1 MSKDVV
7 LRIKINDTN
16 GVKTI
21 GDINAAATTTLTT
34 INELEDAARLLNEEL
49 ANTDRS
55 TQRFQELSQQ
65 LRVVNTELR
74 NQDLA
79 LEALDN
85 EQFASELKSVT
96 GGLMDM
102 VGGLQ
107 LIGVSGGSLEEIAQ
121 TFAKVEGA
129 SRIAAGAIEMYSSG
143 MKIANNLI
151 VRATAAS
158 AAQTAATTAQ
168 GNASV
173 FAATKMRILNAVMN
187 ANPAFL
193 LITGLSAAAGA
204 LYLFSQ
210 AGADAEK
217 QVDKLNSALDRAD
230 KEYEAFSTNIEGYN
244 SKLIN
249 SLKLRGATDEE
260 IALAEKQARDES
272 LKAEREYLA
281 TRQNTLF
288 RLMQIEGIASEDRIK
303 YQEEFDKNIIRM
315 TQITD
320 DALIM
325 SEQEY
330 QLQLKD
336 IRDKAAEEEKKRREE
351 NLKQIKQ
358 YIKEA
363 QDLDKT
369 DKEREIDDETKKYE
383 DLRKLAG
390 NNQSLLLELEISF
403 NNKLIAIYDKYDKS
417 ADKYKQTLFDVSKA
431 LEEAKEKQDEYN
443 ASLGENAI
451 EELDKVEEAKQK
463 RIELEREY
471 NLLLGEERGKART
484 AQFEQLEKDLKNE
497 LDNIELSEA
506 EKQVIYERYEQNRR
520 NLIKE
525 TNELIVQDLNTI
537 SASFNEA
544 ISGNFSSAADSI
556 RDMAAAVNSLYDSL
570 NLIIKSFE
578 NGTFEEIANNITSMA
593 AALTDITTDLIGSI
607 ANKQFEEDNKLRE
620 NLFNEEQE
628 KYQDMLA
635 NRLIS
640 QEEYDS
646 KVRNLEQQKRESER
660 KARQDL
666 FASEKKLGI
675 ADAIMNTAQAVTSA
689 LATGGP
695 IAGPILAGVVGGLG
709 AVQIGI
715 IKGQEFTAARGG
727 IVPDNGKPS
736 NIDSVS
742 ALLAPG
748 ETVINSK
755 SSSMFGELL
764 NMINVAGG
772 GVPLLPENIS
782 NNTQKSN
789 IDNQQ
794 FSFNIKANVLES
806 DMTRVQK
813 NVNKMRNSGRLY

>member
-187 ANPAFL
+187 ANPVFL
-193 LITGLSAAAGA
+193 LITGLTAAAGA

-210 AGADAEK
+210 AGSDAKEE
-217 QVDKLNSALDRAD
+217 LDSLQ
-230 KEYEAFSTNIEGYN
+230 KSIESTNSSFERQAKYIERLSN
-244 SKLIN
+244 ADILRAKQ
-249 SLKLRGATDEE
+249 RGATEEE
-260 IALAEKQARDES
+260 IAQIEKEATEKAALNEARRLSDLIDINKKIIKNTESTEEEISKARAENLDYDAQQRDAYYNAEVLAE
-272 LKAEREYLA
+272 L
-281 TRQNTLF
+281 
-288 RLMQIEGIASEDRIK
+288 
-303 YQEEFDKNIIRM
+303 
-315 TQITD
+315 
-320 DALIM
+320 
-325 SEQEY
+325 EY
-330 QLQLKD
+330 QLKLKD
-336 IRDKAAEEEKKRREE
+336 IRDKATEEEKKRREE

-403 NNKLIAIYDKYDKS
+403 NNKLIAIYNKYDKS
-417 ADKYKQTLFDVSKA
+417 ADKYKQTLFDISKA
-431 LEEAKEKQDEYN
+431 LEEAKQKQDEYN
-443 ASLGENAI
+443 ASLGDNAI

-484 AQFEQLEKDLKNE
+484 AQLEQLKKDLDNE
-497 LDNIELSEA
+497 LANVELSEA
-506 EKQVIYERYEQNRR
+506 EKDVIYQRYEQNRR

-525 TNELIVQDLNTI
+525 TNELILQDLNTI

-544 ISGNFSSAADSI
+544 IGGNFSSAADSI
-556 RDMAAAVNSLYDSL
+556 RDMASAVNSLYDSL

-635 NRLIS
+635 NRLIT

-727 IVPDNGKPS
+727 IVPDNGRPS
-736 NIDSVS
+736 NIDSVN